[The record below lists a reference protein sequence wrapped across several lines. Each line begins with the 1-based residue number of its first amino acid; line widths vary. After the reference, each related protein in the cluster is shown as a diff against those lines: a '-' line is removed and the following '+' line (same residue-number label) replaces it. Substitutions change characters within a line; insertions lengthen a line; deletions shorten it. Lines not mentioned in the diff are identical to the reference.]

1 MNEEVNRVSSEVV
14 EDSLERIIKSENHFI
29 IAFNF
34 IPGEEIKA
42 EISRSIV
49 LSGDVPFHKIVGI
62 LNRGLTE
69 AMQDL
74 LKGILDGKG

>member
-1 MNEEVNRVSSEVV
+1 MSEEVNRVSSEVV
-14 EDSLERIIKSENHFI
+14 EDSLEHIMKSENHFI

-49 LSGDVPFHKIVGI
+49 LSGDVPFYKIVRI
-62 LNRGLTE
+62 LEQGLTE

-74 LKGILDGKG
+74 LKGILEKE

>member
-1 MNEEVNRVSSEVV
+1 MNERINRVSSEVV
-14 EDSLERIIKSENHFI
+14 EDSLERIMKSENHFI

-49 LSGDVPFHKIVGI
+49 LSGDVPFYKIAGI
-62 LNRGLTE
+62 LEQGITE

-74 LKGILDGKG
+74 LKGILGKE

>member
-1 MNEEVNRVSSEVV
+1 MSEEVNRVSSEVV
-14 EDSLERIIKSENHFI
+14 EDSLERIMKSENHFI

-49 LSGDVPFHKIVGI
+49 LSGDVPFYKIVGI
-62 LNRGLTE
+62 LEQGLTE

-74 LKGILDGKG
+74 LKGILEKE

>member
-1 MNEEVNRVSSEVV
+1 MNERINRVSSEVV
-14 EDSLERIIKSENHFI
+14 EDSLERIMKSENHFI
-29 IAFNF
+29 IAFDF

-49 LSGDVPFHKIVGI
+49 LSGDVPFYKIAGI
-62 LNRGLTE
+62 LEQGLTE

-74 LKGILDGKG
+74 LKGIREKE

>member
-1 MNEEVNRVSSEVV
+1 MSEEVNRGSSEVV
-14 EDSLERIIKSENHFI
+14 EDSLERIMKSENHFI

-49 LSGDVPFHKIVGI
+49 LSGDVPFHKIVEI
-62 LNRGLTE
+62 LDQGLTE
-69 AMQDL
+69 ATQDL
-74 LKGILDGKG
+74 LKGILGKE

>member
-1 MNEEVNRVSSEVV
+1 MNERINRVSSEVV

-49 LSGDVPFHKIVGI
+49 LSGDIPFHKIVGI
-62 LNRGLTE
+62 LEQGLTE

-74 LKGILDGKG
+74 LKGLLEKE

>member
-1 MNEEVNRVSSEVV
+1 MNEGVNRVSSEVV
-14 EDSLERIIKSENHFI
+14 EDALERIMKSEDHFI

-34 IPGEEIKA
+34 IPGEKTKA

-62 LNRGLTE
+62 LDQGLTE

-74 LKGILDGKG
+74 LKGILGKE

>member
-1 MNEEVNRVSSEVV
+1 MSEEVNRVSSEVV

-34 IPGEEIKA
+34 IPGEETKA
-42 EISRSIV
+42 EMSRSIV
-49 LSGDVPFHKIVGI
+49 LSGDVPFHQIVGI
-62 LNRGLTE
+62 LEQGLTE

-74 LKGILDGKG
+74 LKGILEKE

>member
-49 LSGDVPFHKIVGI
+49 LSGDVPFYKIAGI
-62 LNRGLTE
+62 LEQGLTE

-74 LKGILDGKG
+74 LKGIREKE